1 MDINRSQIEDNNE
14 NENNDDNDDEENE
27 NNEMIIDDDII
38 PPAILLNE
46 GRPRRN
52 AVRPERFRGTPP
64 NQNLVSVPLNN
75 RQRNASKC
83 SCCQYYAKKIKFN
96 GLVKFLLR
104 ENEKEHGLTYV
115 GISRVLA
122 CEQIDIGPGCS
133 LERLTT
139 KISSGSRLKV
149 RLIEDK
155 RLNVSY
161 DNCKDF

>member
-1 MDINRSQIEDNNE
+1 MDKWVPILASEFKWGKSV
-14 NENNDDNDDEENE
+14 NDDP
-27 NNEMIIDDDII
+27 IHSRKQFPICL
-38 PPAILLNE
+38 AWALT
-46 GRPRRN
+46 
-52 AVRPERFRGTPP
+52 VW
-64 NQNLVSVPLNN
+64 
-75 RQRNASKC
+75 
-83 SCCQYYAKKIKFN
+83 KIQGMTIK
-96 GLVKFLLR
+96 GLVKFLLG

-155 RLNVSY
+155 RLNVLY
-161 DNCKDF
+161 DKCKEIYFYN